1 MSSDT
6 TGDGGLS
13 GRYATALF
21 EMAEAD
27 QLLDVVAGDLTAL
40 ESMIGDSDDLRR
52 LLRSPVISRDDQAKA
67 IHAVAAKAELND
79 LTRKFLGVVAA
90 NRRLFTLTAMIKAY
104 KSLLSAKRGE
114 TVAEVTSAKELN
126 DAQVQAITDALRQAT
141 GSAVAVSTS
150 VDPDILGGLV
160 VKVGSRMVDSSLSTK
175 LNQLRTS
182 MIGVG

>member
-1 MSSDT
+1 MSSET
-6 TGDGGLS
+6 NGDGGLA

-21 EMAEAD
+21 EMAEAG
-27 QLLDVVAGDLTAL
+27 QLLDTVADDLKSLAAMVD
-40 ESMIGDSDDLRR
+40 ESDDLRR
-52 LLRSPVISRDDQAKA
+52 LLRSPVVSRDDQAKA
-67 IHAVAAKAELND
+67 IQVIAEKAGLND

-104 KSLLSAKRGE
+104 QSLLSAMRGE

-126 DAQVQAITDALRQAT
+126 DSQVKAITDALRQAT
-141 GSAVAVSTS
+141 GSAVAVNTS
-150 VDPDILGGLV
+150 VDPDLLGGLV

-175 LNQLRTS
+175 LTHLRTS